1 MSLIFYLY
9 FYNEILF
16 INHKNMMILKYFLT
30 FLAWFFTLLVLDYI
44 WLGSVTKDFIIREF
58 WNMVTVQDGK
68 ITINILAWILAWISI
83 ALLVVVFVSTK
94 YTSLKDVLLYS
105 ALIWFLSY
113 SMYDLTNLT
122 FLNNYSLKFTIVDI
136 AWGTFACSMV
146 WLTSY
151 LVFSN
156 FWK

>member
-1 MSLIFYLY
+1 MI
-9 FYNEILF
+9 
-16 INHKNMMILKYFLT
+16 ILKYFLT
-30 FLAWFFTLLVLDYI
+30 FLAGFFTLLILDYI

-58 WNMVTVQDGK
+58 GNMVTVQDGK
-68 ITINILAWILAWISI
+68 ITINIFAGILAWISI

-94 YTSLKDVLLYS
+94 YTNVKDVLFYS
-105 ALIWFLSY
+105 ALIGFLSY

-146 WLTSY
+146 GLTSY

-156 FWK
+156 FPK

>member
-1 MSLIFYLY
+1 MI
-9 FYNEILF
+9 
-16 INHKNMMILKYFLT
+16 ILKYFLT
-30 FLAWFFTLLVLDYI
+30 FLAWFFTLLILDYI

-68 ITINILAWILAWISI
+68 ITINIFAWILAWISI

-94 YTSLKDVLLYS
+94 YTNVKDVLFYS

-136 AWGTFACSMV
+136 LWGTFACSMV

>member
-1 MSLIFYLY
+1 
-9 FYNEILF
+9 
-16 INHKNMMILKYFLT
+16 MMILKYFLT

-156 FWK
+156 FPK

>member
-1 MSLIFYLY
+1 
-9 FYNEILF
+9 
-16 INHKNMMILKYFLT
+16 MMILKYFLT

-83 ALLVVVFVSTK
+83 SLLVVVFVSTK
-94 YTSLKDVLLYS
+94 YTNLKDVLLYS

-156 FWK
+156 FPK